1 MIGRHVH
8 IGRLLTIAVIAGTL
22 ASIVACGTNS
32 PEEQADRERKAA
44 SVTTFKLHMTKDL
57 WTRTSSDRSTAADG
71 RKVEKP
77 KNITE
82 DPNGMATIELTGP
95 QMVDY
100 LQILDYNAHGGS
112 TARDEPLARAVY
124 DTLASVVDRIQ
135 TPPAPGT
142 AEPEITINAAVG
154 PGTSSVATPTTSTAP
169 K

>member
-1 MIGRHVH
+1 MIGRSAHV
-8 IGRLLTIAVIAGTL
+8 GRLVAIAVMAAAL
-22 ASIVACGTNS
+22 ASTVACGTNS

-57 WTRTSSDRSTAADG
+57 WTRTNSDRSTAAEG

-77 KNITE
+77 KTVTE
-82 DPNGMATIELTGP
+82 DPNEMVTIELTGP
-95 QMVDY
+95 QIVDY

-124 DTLASVVDRIQ
+124 DTLASVMDRIQ
-135 TPPAPGT
+135 TPPAPG
-142 AEPEITINAAVG
+142 APEPEITINAAVG